1 MVKGDRLLVPPSWG
15 WKRQQLQLEC
25 VCTQQERVPKTA
37 MVNALG
43 IDRAIHV
50 AAKWTLMY
58 YKVLVGA
65 AQTKLFS
72 FLTIYQDG
80 IIY

>member
-1 MVKGDRLLVPPSWG
+1 
-15 WKRQQLQLEC
+15 
-25 VCTQQERVPKTA
+25 